1 VVTAAEKDGIVPV
14 RTSGTILRL
23 EVGLRRKAVAA
34 AVVCLISAPVYAQW
48 TTYPTAGIPRTPDG
62 RPNMNAPA
70 PKDRDGRPDLSG
82 LWGAEKTRPCP
93 PNGCDDMQ
101 ISEQFLD
108 IGWHVPGGLPYQPW
122 AAELADR
129 RTRDVR
135 KDDPQG
141 QCLPTGIIRMHTTPL
156 FRKIV
161 QTPGLTLILN
171 ERNASYRQIFTDGRP
186 LPVDPQPSWVGYS
199 TGGWEGD
206 VLVVRTSGFRDGLW
220 LDARGSPLTEA
231 GTITERFRRVDFGH
245 LEISITVDDP
255 KAYTKPWTTMLKQ
268 YLLPDS
274 ELIDYV
280 CNENEKDTDHF
291 LVK

>member
-1 VVTAAEKDGIVPV
+1 MKRITVVTVF
-14 RTSGTILRL
+14 
-23 EVGLRRKAVAA
+23 
-34 AVVCLISAPVYAQW
+34 CLISSPLHGQW
-48 TTYPTAGIPRTPDG
+48 VKTPTAGIPRTVDG
-62 RPNMNAPA
+62 QPTMTAPA
-70 PKDRDGRPDLSG
+70 PKDRNGRPDLSG

-108 IGWHVPGGLPYQPW
+108 IGWRVPGGLPYQPW
-122 AAELADR
+122 AAELAAK
-129 RTRDVR
+129 RTADIR
-135 KDDPQG
+135 KDDPQAH
-141 QCLPTGIIRMHTTPL
+141 CLPTGIVRMHTTPL
-156 FRKIV
+156 FRKVV
-161 QTPGLTLILN
+161 QTPELIVILN

-199 TGGWEGD
+199 SGRWEGD

-220 LDARGSPLTEA
+220 LDAKGSPLTEA
-231 GTITERFRRVDFGH
+231 GTITERFRRVDFGN

-255 KAYTKPWTTMLKQ
+255 KAYTKPWTTTLKQ

-274 ELIDYV
+274 ELIDYI
-280 CNENEKDTDHF
+280 CNENERDVSHF